1 MDTTI
6 ILLNNLRIGI
16 NEIIIQINAL
26 ENINILK
33 INDLPLHLDIIK
45 CLQHSIENLLDV
57 FIYKIYIQHE
67 LKLLL
72 LNTLEIEVNNLNVTL
87 KHCIEWYNNIT
98 NSSCFLC
105 YIIKEPATVIEQ
117 KLNNSFQKIKP
128 IIKDMI
134 KLQEDILG
142 SAIRIKHPILRKA
155 WINIGGNQLNDN
167 DISSNMLIQSLY
179 IMLKEEENG
188 IIKKEKYCR
197 KMIEDFVNYVDTLAG
212 TEPDSRIT
220 INELCEV
227 KITSDNCGSVKGL
240 LGIKKQPDEQIINK
254 IDLFYK
260 PVKINNTF
268 EILEKKFRGYG
279 NNWPSKIAC
288 NFIVPDMLNYDLY
301 GINIKCN
308 ANDQGFGGTG
318 HAQIRYQIN
327 EECYLG
333 FSIWR
338 DKIPDNKY
346 EFTIGPDKVKIG
358 DNINIWVC
366 CPPWASWSVILN
378 NIEVEVIYG

>member
-87 KHCIEWYNNIT
+87 KHCIKWYNNIT

-128 IIKDMI
+128 IIIICTVK
-134 KLQEDILG
+134 
-142 SAIRIKHPILRKA
+142 
-155 WINIGGNQLNDN
+155 
-167 DISSNMLIQSLY
+167 Y
-179 IMLKEEENG
+179 I
-188 IIKKEKYCR
+188 
-197 KMIEDFVNYVDTLAG
+197 
-212 TEPDSRIT
+212 
-220 INELCEV
+220 
-227 KITSDNCGSVKGL
+227 
-240 LGIKKQPDEQIINK
+240 
-254 IDLFYK
+254 
-260 PVKINNTF
+260 
-268 EILEKKFRGYG
+268 
-279 NNWPSKIAC
+279 
-288 NFIVPDMLNYDLY
+288 
-301 GINIKCN
+301 
-308 ANDQGFGGTG
+308 
-318 HAQIRYQIN
+318 
-327 EECYLG
+327 
-333 FSIWR
+333 
-338 DKIPDNKY
+338 
-346 EFTIGPDKVKIG
+346 
-358 DNINIWVC
+358 
-366 CPPWASWSVILN
+366 
-378 NIEVEVIYG
+378 